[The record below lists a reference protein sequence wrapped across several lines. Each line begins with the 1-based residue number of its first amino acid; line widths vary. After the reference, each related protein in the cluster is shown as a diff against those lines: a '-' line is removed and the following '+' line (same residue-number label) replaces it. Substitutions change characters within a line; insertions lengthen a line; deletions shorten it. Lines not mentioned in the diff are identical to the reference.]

1 MVTTKMKR
9 FDLDDR
15 LIEFS
20 VSVCRVVEEM
30 PSTMVGELLTSQL
43 LRCAT
48 SPVANYGEAQGAES
62 RRDFIHK
69 LKLCLKE
76 LRETRAWLKFLA
88 KLELAGAARLQ
99 PILAESD
106 QLISIFVSSIGSAR
120 KNQDIG
126 RR

>member
-106 QLISIFVSSIGSAR
+106 QLISILVSSIGSAR